1 MRFHAASAVILASSV
16 LSFAT
21 AAGAARPA
29 DPILLSV
36 SDKGKLTLVN
46 LRTGRIRHLMRAYQ
60 ASWSPDGKRIA
71 FAGRHGG
78 GRGDLFVIDADGRNL
93 RRLTHSDDIEE
104 HDPVWSSDG
113 KRLAYFAQDQ
123 ALSQDDLM
131 VLSFSTG
138 MAASVVRGRP
148 LKGQLEWS
156 PDGRKFA
163 FVTSWAAGHGVQVID
178 ATNGEAVDAWLGQ
191 KYPVWSPDG
200 SSVAYVFTEN
210 EQTQLMVAK
219 RDGSGARV
227 LYRGE
232 KDIGVGDIAWSPSGH
247 TLAFRHGAWSVNW
260 SQIMV
265 VDTGSGRARPLTNRR
280 GHADGSPSFSLD
292 GKRIAFVRQAFGERP
307 RVPRLAVLPSLGGAV
322 RVYRNARMS
331 SESIPLWRPRAH

>member
-1 MRFHAASAVILASSV
+1 MRLHAKSAVILASSL
-16 LSFAT
+16 LSFTT

-29 DPILLSV
+29 DPTLLSV
-36 SDKGKLTLVN
+36 SDTGRLTLVN
-46 LRTGRIRHLMRAYQ
+46 VRTGRVRHFMRAYQ
-60 ASWSPDGKRIA
+60 ATWSPNGKRIA
-71 FAGRHGG
+71 FAGRGQGG
-78 GRGDLFVIDADGRNL
+78 PGDLFLIDADGRNL
-93 RRLTHSDDIEE
+93 RRLTHSEDIEE

-131 VLSFSTG
+131 VLSLSTG
-138 MAASVVRGRP
+138 MSASVVRGSP

-163 FVTSWAAGHGVQVID
+163 FVTSWAAGRGVQVVD
-178 ATNGEAVDAWLGQ
+178 ATSGEAVDAWLEQ

-200 SSVAYVFTEN
+200 SSVAFVFTEN
-210 EQTQLMVAK
+210 ERTQLIVAK

-232 KDIGVGDIAWSPSGH
+232 KDVGVGDIAWSPNGR

-265 VDTGSGRARPLTNRR
+265 VDAGTGRVRPLTNRR
-280 GHADGSPSFSLD
+280 GHADASPSFSQD
-292 GKRIAFVRQAFGERP
+292 GRRIAFVRQAFGARP
-307 RVPRLAVLPSLGGAV
+307 RVARLAVISSLGGAA
-322 RVYRNARMS
+322 RVYRGARTNS
-331 SESIPLWRPRAH
+331 AAPLWRPGAH

>member
-1 MRFHAASAVILASSV
+1 MRFYARSALILASS
-16 LSFAT
+16 LLLFTT
-21 AAGAARPA
+21 AAGAARSP
-29 DPILLSV
+29 DPTLLSV
-36 SDKGKLTLVN
+36 SDTGNLTLVN
-46 LRTGRIRHLMRAYQ
+46 VRTGRVRHFLRAFQ
-60 ASWSPDGKRIA
+60 ATWSPDGKRIA
-71 FAGRHGG
+71 FAGRGQ
-78 GRGDLFVIDADGRNL
+78 REPGDLFLIDADGRNL

-131 VLSFSTG
+131 VLSLSTG
-138 MAASVVRGRP
+138 MSASVVRGRP
-148 LKGQLEWS
+148 LKGRLEWS

-163 FVTSWAAGHGVQVID
+163 FATSWAAGHGVQVVD
-178 ATNGEAVDAWLGQ
+178 ATSGEAVDAWLGQ

-200 SSVAYVFTEN
+200 SSVAFVFTEN
-210 EQTQLMVAK
+210 EQTQIMVAR
-219 RDGSGARV
+219 RDGSGVRA

-232 KDIGVGDIAWSPSGH
+232 KDIGVGDIAWSPNGH

-265 VDTGSGRARPLTNRR
+265 VDTGTGRARPLTNRR
-280 GHADGSPSFSLD
+280 GHADGSPSFSQD

-307 RVPRLAVLPSLGGAV
+307 HVPRLAVVPSLGGVV
-322 RVYRNARMS
+322 RVYRSVRTNWAA
-331 SESIPLWRPRAH
+331 PLWRPRAH

>member
-1 MRFHAASAVILASSV
+1 MRFHAMSVAILASSL
-16 LSFAT
+16 LSFTT

-29 DPILLSV
+29 DPTLLAV
-36 SDKGKLTLVN
+36 SDAGKLTLVN
-46 LRTGRIRHLMRAYQ
+46 ARTGGVRHFLRAYQ
-60 ASWSPDGKRIA
+60 ATWSPDGKRIA
-71 FAGRHGG
+71 FTGRGQGG
-78 GRGDLFVIDADGRNL
+78 PGDLFLIDADGRNL

-123 ALSQDDLM
+123 ARSQDDLM
-131 VLSFSTG
+131 VLSLATG
-138 MAASVVRGRP
+138 MSATVVRGRP
-148 LKGQLEWS
+148 LKGRLEWS

-178 ATNGEAVDAWLGQ
+178 AVSGEAVDAWLEQ

-200 SSVAYVFTEN
+200 SSIAYVFTEN

-219 RDGSGARV
+219 RDGSGPRV

-232 KDIGVGDIAWSPSGH
+232 KDIGVGDIAWSPNGH
-247 TLAFRHGAWSVNW
+247 TLAFRHGAGSVNS

-265 VDTGSGRARPLTNRR
+265 VDTGTGRAHPLTNRR
-280 GHADGSPSFSLD
+280 GHADGSPSFSQD
-292 GKRIAFVRQAFGERP
+292 GKRIAFARQAFGERP

-331 SESIPLWRPRAH
+331 SESVPLWRPRAH